1 MKYDEDTID
10 LVIQFLEEQ
19 QDIMTDNHAWDCCK
33 TQDEMEGDE
42 WAMETAIEMIKSL
55 KGEK

>member
-10 LVIQFLEEQ
+10 AVLEFLEQQ
-19 QDIMTDNHAWDCCK
+19 QDNMLDYHAWDCCK
-33 TQDEMEGDE
+33 TQEEMEVDE